1 VDKSG
6 QLAQDKASFNRT
18 VETLIRLGIIAVLV
32 VYCFQIVR
40 PFIIPVLWGVIIAV
54 AVYPGFLSLREL
66 LGGRNRLAATLF
78 TILTLVILIAPTVML
93 SDTLFSGARDITRAL
108 TEGSVDIPPPPQSVA
123 GWPLIGKSLAEFWEL
138 ASTNLEEA
146 LSEIG
151 PHLKAAA
158 KWLLERIAGAGIS
171 VLQFAVAII
180 IAGVLLAHGEG
191 GGRTAQAIAA
201 RLAEQRGAAFLELMR
216 ATIRSVARGILGVA
230 LIQSLLAGLGFLVIG
245 VPAAGLWALLCLLLA
260 VVQIGI
266 LPVLIPVL
274 IYVFSTAD
282 TLPAVLFLLWSIF
295 VGGLDNVLKPILLGR
310 GVNVPMAVIF
320 VGAIGGFLLSGIIGL
335 FVGSVVLV
343 LGYQVFLVWLYG
355 TT

>member
-1 VDKSG
+1 
-6 QLAQDKASFNRT
+6 
-18 VETLIRLGIIAVLV
+18 
-32 VYCFQIVR
+32 
-40 PFIIPVLWGVIIAV
+40 
-54 AVYPGFLSLREL
+54 
-66 LGGRNRLAATLF
+66 
-78 TILTLVILIAPTVML
+78 ML

-260 VVQIGI
+260 VGA
-266 LPVLIPVL
+266 
-274 IYVFSTAD
+274 YS
-282 TLPAVLFLLWSIF
+282 
-295 VGGLDNVLKPILLGR
+295 LLGYYYTR
-310 GVNVPMAVIF
+310 DALVEHLHVLARVIGNNSAAAITFDDPATRAEIVAAIEAQVVPRLFEGRPA
-320 VGAIGGFLLSGIIGL
+320 GAAIRVWCPGCARLSSPI
-335 FVGSVVLV
+335 
-343 LGYQVFLVWLYG
+343 
-355 TT
+355 

>member
-1 VDKSG
+1 MLEILLG
-6 QLAQDKASFNRT
+6 
-18 VETLIRLGIIAVLV
+18 VEADCPLFVCRLGRLHELLLSLTGAV
-32 VYCFQIVR
+32 
-40 PFIIPVLWGVIIAV
+40 
-54 AVYPGFLSLREL
+54 LSLREL

-274 IYVFSTAD
+274 VYVFSTAD

>member
-1 VDKSG
+1 
-6 QLAQDKASFNRT
+6 
-18 VETLIRLGIIAVLV
+18 
-32 VYCFQIVR
+32 
-40 PFIIPVLWGVIIAV
+40 
-54 AVYPGFLSLREL
+54 
-66 LGGRNRLAATLF
+66 
-78 TILTLVILIAPTVML
+78 
-93 SDTLFSGARDITRAL
+93 
-108 TEGSVDIPPPPQSVA
+108 
-123 GWPLIGKSLAEFWEL
+123 
-138 ASTNLEEA
+138 
-146 LSEIG
+146 
-151 PHLKAAA
+151 
-158 KWLLERIAGAGIS
+158 
-171 VLQFAVAII
+171 
-180 IAGVLLAHGEG
+180 
-191 GGRTAQAIAA
+191 
-201 RLAEQRGAAFLELMR
+201 MR

-274 IYVFSTAD
+274 VYVFSTAD
-282 TLPAVLFLLWSIF
+282 TLPAVMFLLWSIF

-335 FVGSVVLV
+335 FVGSVILV